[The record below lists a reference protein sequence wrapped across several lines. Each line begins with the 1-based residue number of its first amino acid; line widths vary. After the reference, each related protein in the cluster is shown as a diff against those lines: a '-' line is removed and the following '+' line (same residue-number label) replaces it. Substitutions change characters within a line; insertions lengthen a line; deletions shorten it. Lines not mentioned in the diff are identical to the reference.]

1 MKIDTLVFSGGS
13 TKNPAF
19 IGSFRAL
26 KECNIINDNLTGIE
40 HIITCSVGMLFA
52 LMVLLK
58 ISDKVIETTI
68 KRVCFSTL
76 LDLDNLNINSF
87 IFDLGLFDNSKI
99 GTIITTILKERYS
112 KDDMTLQELYE
123 LSKIKLT
130 TKVVNHTKGCIEY
143 MTYENEPNLSI
154 TKLLLMTTAIP
165 LFFKPIKY
173 KECLYVD
180 GGTAG
185 GFPTE
190 IAGQHYIGIQ
200 LKGGLYSKKKHTILK
215 ELPIIDYIIQG
226 QVIACQDSS
235 QPDIKNIQ
243 ILSNIHFT
251 NFKLTLD
258 EKQQLIDDGYT
269 YTKEHIERYKVTND
283 LLNKQHHEDLN
294 PTEVDPDS

>member
-52 LMVLLK
+52 LMVLLN
-58 ISDKVIETTI
+58 ISDQVIETSI

-143 MTYENEPNLSI
+143 MSHENEP
-154 TKLLLMTTAIP
+154 
-165 LFFKPIKY
+165 
-173 KECLYVD
+173 V
-180 GGTAG
+180 
-185 GFPTE
+185 
-190 IAGQHYIGIQ
+190 
-200 LKGGLYSKKKHTILK
+200 GLYSSIGL
-215 ELPIIDYIIQG
+215 
-226 QVIACQDSS
+226 
-235 QPDIKNIQ
+235 
-243 ILSNIHFT
+243 
-251 NFKLTLD
+251 
-258 EKQQLIDDGYT
+258 
-269 YTKEHIERYKVTND
+269 
-283 LLNKQHHEDLN
+283 
-294 PTEVDPDS
+294 